1 MDALVRQELK
11 PEIDAIQAETKKAL
25 S

>member
-1 MDALVRQELK
+1 MDAFVRTELK
-11 PEIDAIQAETKKAL
+11 PEVDAIQAETKKAQ